1 KNILMS
7 ESGRSRASAHELQLI
22 DGGYYQKR
30 ILIKQRGTLYNK
42 NINFI
47 HKYLIIFNVETLY
60 GDHKNRPVSFN
71 PLKYYLLLL
80 AKLN

>member
-1 KNILMS
+1 MS

-60 GDHKNRPVSFN
+60 GDHKNRRF
-71 PLKYYLLLL
+71 LLILL
-80 AKLN
+80 SITSYFLQN